1 MTEAF
6 IAFCELELWRP
17 WKARALTIPSPFDP
31 DAAAEP
37 NISFSAGARPL
48 VAVTTNPAATMSH
61 QTRAAVEAGDG
72 PLSNRDEYAESA
84 RNLGCFYEKE
94 LAGRPTGRRISGLR
108 KLSSLLGYEGVLQV
122 EACPFHSGSL
132 PRKSDFLQEM
142 DENALF
148 KRYVELLGKFLQD
161 RPVVIVQA
169 SSKLATPTSAWLTWI
184 VRVAGL
190 NLDTAELV
198 PLVEKGPKTTVAA
211 WVSGQPPK
219 ALVLTMGGNNLPGD
233 EGLRK
238 LGARLRETRK

>member
-1 MTEAF
+1 
-6 IAFCELELWRP
+6 
-17 WKARALTIPSPFDP
+17 
-31 DAAAEP
+31 
-37 NISFSAGARPL
+37 
-48 VAVTTNPAATMSH
+48 
-61 QTRAAVEAGDG
+61 
-72 PLSNRDEYAESA
+72 
-84 RNLGCFYEKE
+84 
-94 LAGRPTGRRISGLR
+94 
-108 KLSSLLGYEGVLQV
+108 
-122 EACPFHSGSL
+122 CPFHSGSL

-148 KRYVELLGKFLQD
+148 RRYVELLGKFLQD

-169 SSKLATPTSAWLTWI
+169 SSKPATPTSARLTWI

-198 PLVEKGPKTTVAA
+198 PLVEKGAKTTVAA

-238 LGARLRETRK
+238 LGARLRETRKQRSRGRLAYFVADGFRLGEKVEIIGAAGFGIGAGHIESAEGMRADHCSGAFAIDVKIADVEFMFGALDFFG